1 MNELIA
7 ILLCVF
13 VCCGMFLLWLVSM
26 ATCPDRMVNLI
37 SGGGGESKSSS
48 STSRN
53 ESCELVSSSRD
64 EESGESSE
72 SPEKD
77 TVEGI
82 NFCKPA
88 RRTDSKKLSV
98 VPEQD
103 EQLTLQS
110 VKSPIRPTIYDA
122 EELYS
127 VPTNSSGAR
136 LISRFSES
144 HIDKYEV
151 ENEIMDDD
159 EDDDGPPQPYLL
171 QPVTLPARIP
181 LNSGGP
187 VAVNQP
193 YSQIGDRFF
202 KCYSVGYVNQP
213 ELR

>member
-37 SGGGGESKSSS
+37 SGGSSKDSS

-53 ESCELVSSSRD
+53 ESCELVSSRD
-64 EESGESSE
+64 EESGDANS
-72 SPEKD
+72 EKD
-77 TVEGI
+77 PDSLHY
-82 NFCKPA
+82 CKPLI
-88 RRTDSKKLSV
+88 RTTSKKLSV

-103 EQLTLQS
+103 EHQLTLQS

-122 EELYS
+122 EDLYS
-127 VPTNSSGAR
+127 IPSNNSSGNR

-144 HIDKYEV
+144 HIDQIDIED
-151 ENEIMDDD
+151 ELMDD
-159 EDDDGPPQPYLL
+159 EPPQPILL
-171 QPVTLPARIP
+171 QPVTLPAKIP
-181 LNSGGP
+181 TKLGGP

-213 ELR
+213 ELRQ